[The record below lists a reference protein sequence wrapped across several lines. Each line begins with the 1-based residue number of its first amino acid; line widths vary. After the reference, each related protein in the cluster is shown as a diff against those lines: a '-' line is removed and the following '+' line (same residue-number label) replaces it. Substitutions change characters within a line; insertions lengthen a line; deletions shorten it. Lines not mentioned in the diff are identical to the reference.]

1 MTNEVN
7 EVTNEELKNMLVA
20 VLAQMTDVHNAA
32 KAAHN
37 VALDT
42 YGEFVNQRTDVNR
55 MMKDLYGEKGQ
66 GGGVVD
72 QVKELRGE
80 VSTLRT
86 FGISVPRW
94 AWAGAGLLLLVVTVA
109 SVCVIGLA
117 YLALRASVP
126 GALP

>member
-1 MTNEVN
+1 
-7 EVTNEELKNMLVA
+7 MLTA
-20 VLAQMTDVHNAA
+20 VLERQTSLETKSDAVHNILLEVMQSNTQQGWDIQ
-32 KAAHN
+32 K
-37 VALDT
+37 
-42 YGEFVNQRTDVNR
+42 
-55 MMKDLYGEKGQ
+55 MKTTLYGPEGE
-66 GGGVVD
+66 GRGIVD
-72 QVKELRGE
+72 QVKDLRGE